1 MKRIC
6 SVVILVLVLLC
17 GCGQSEEKY
26 IASLGKENVN
36 VNSEF
41 SMLHEMVNTDE
52 GVYRLGDFDDVQYI
66 EWSMGKSV
74 ALCSKPNCSHMGEEC
89 NAYLSSPY
97 FIYAY
102 GDYLYIVAENNDYSG
117 MSLYR
122 MSFDGSEKEELYS
135 LVQFDENDR
144 DKLSM
149 FYQFIIHKGYGYFIC
164 NRTYADLE
172 TEFETPL
179 YKIELKKNGEMKE
192 IFSVKGYDNHLFF
205 CGKNDTGIYVSNTYI
220 EDINKRPYETACDN
234 YYIDIASGE
243 AQCIEELENKGLY
256 SVHGDYGYYVDG
268 TKYSM
273 FNFKDKSKREIIDC
287 GMDFVVFYDEDYMYV
302 DTHIGVSINAL
313 PLSERV
319 IYVYT
324 YDGELVKT
332 YEGLKDAAVV
342 AIKDDNLMIMERSEE
357 DDSLVYS
364 IKNMEDSV
372 K

>member
-6 SVVILVLVLLC
+6 SAVILVLVLLC

-26 IASLGKENVN
+26 LASLGKENVN
-36 VNSEF
+36 VNSDF
-41 SMLHEMVNTDE
+41 RNTHRMVNTDE
-52 GVYRLGDFDDVQYI
+52 GVYKLGDFGDVQYI
-66 EWSMGKSV
+66 EWSTGKSV
-74 ALCSKPNCSHMGEEC
+74 ALCSKPNCSHIGEEC
-89 NAYLSSPY
+89 NAYFPSPR

-135 LVQFDENDR
+135 LVQFDENDSG
-144 DKLSM
+144 KVTL
-149 FYQFIIHKGYGYFIC
+149 FYQFIIHKGYGYFVC
-164 NRTYADLE
+164 NRTYADFE
-172 TEFETPL
+172 TECETPL

-192 IFSVKGYDNHLFF
+192 IFSVKGYENHLFF
-205 CGKNDTGIYVSNTYI
+205 GGKNDTGIYFHNAYI
-220 EDINKRPYETACDN
+220 KDINARPYETACDN

-243 AQCIEELENKGLY
+243 AQCIEELENTGLH
-256 SVHGDYGYYVDG
+256 SVRGDYGYCIYG

-287 GMDFVVFYDEDYMYV
+287 GMDFEVYYGDDYMYV
-302 DTHIGVSINAL
+302 DTNIGVAINEL

-332 YEGLKDAAVV
+332 YEGLKDAAVI
-342 AIKDDNLMIMERSEE
+342 AIKDNSLMIMEESEE
-357 DDSLVYS
+357 DGSPVFS
-364 IKNMEDSV
+364 IKNME
-372 K
+372 

>member
-6 SVVILVLVLLC
+6 SAFILVLVLLC
-17 GCGQSEEKY
+17 GCAQSEEKY
-26 IASLGKENVN
+26 LESLGEEKMN
-36 VNSEF
+36 VNSDY
-41 SMLHEMVNTDE
+41 SRLHQMVNTDE
-52 GVYRLGDFDDVQYI
+52 GVYKFGDFNDVQYI
-66 EWSMGKSV
+66 EWSTGKSV
-74 ALCSKPNCSHMGEEC
+74 MLCSKPNCSHTGEEC
-89 NAYLSSPY
+89 NAYISRGCM
-97 FIYAY
+97 YAY
-102 GDYLYIVAENNDYSG
+102 GDYLYIVAVNNDHSG
-117 MSLYR
+117 ISLYR
-122 MSFDGSEKEELYS
+122 MSFDGSEKQELYS
-135 LVQFDENDR
+135 LVQFDEND
-144 DKLSM
+144 DGKSA
-149 FYQFIIHKGYGYFIC
+149 FYYKFIIHKGYGYFVC
-164 NRTYADLE
+164 NYTYNDLK
-172 TEFETPL
+172 TEFETPV

-192 IFSVKGYDNHLFF
+192 IFSGKGYDNQVYI
-205 CGKNDTGIYVSNTYI
+205 GVKNDTGIYVNHTYI
-220 EDINKRPYETACDN
+220 KDIDKRPYETVSDN

-256 SVHGDYGYYVDG
+256 WVHGDYGYYVDG

-287 GMDFVVFYDEDYMYV
+287 GTDFEVFYDEDYMYV
-302 DTHIGVSINAL
+302 DTDIGVAIDEL

-342 AIKDDNLMIMERSEE
+342 AIKDDNLMIMEESEE

-364 IKNMEDSV
+364 IKNM